1 MSFSKKIREIVHLK
15 YDGHCAYC
23 GKEITI
29 REMEIDH
36 IIPKYHIEEGYAKV
50 DYDKDDIINLNP
62 ACKSCNRYKDTFT
75 IEKFREQIQS
85 IPEKLSKYRWIF
97 RIALVYDM
105 ITIRDKKV
113 TFYFERINNG
123 I

>member
-1 MSFSKKIREIVHLK
+1 MSFSKKTREIVHSK

-23 GKEITI
+23 GSEITL
-29 REMEIDH
+29 RKMEIDH

-97 RIALVYDM
+97 RIALVYDI

>member
-1 MSFSKKIREIVHLK
+1 MSFNKKTREIVHSK

-23 GKEITI
+23 GREITI

-36 IIPKYHIEEGYAKV
+36 ITPKYHIEGGYAKV
-50 DYDKDDIINLNP
+50 DYDKDDLINLNP

-75 IEKFREQIQS
+75 IENFREQIQS

-97 RIALVYDM
+97 RIALAYDI

-113 TFYFERINNG
+113 TFYFEKLEK
-123 I
+123 